1 VSVRLAAA
9 TTAVVALAAAILS
22 WDALSWAAR
31 QSGVDPRLAWLWPV
45 AVDGAIAT
53 GTVAAVAL
61 RSARLRVRTW
71 AWCVLGGGVAVS
83 LVGNGAHATGG
94 SPLHRVAAAV
104 PAVALAASLHLL
116 TVLVRHVGAN
126 APARS
131 SAMAA
136 PAPGFGPTPP
146 ARQRRASG
154 SDRDRRLARLLARH
168 PNATAAE
175 VALALGVSRRTAQRL
190 LAEARRPRVVGELVE
205 RPSGAEDLG

>member
-45 AVDGAIAT
+45 AVDGGIAT

-61 RSARLRVRTW
+61 RNARLRVRAW
-71 AWCVLGGGVAVS
+71 AWCVLGGGVSIS
-83 LVGNGAHATGG
+83 LVGNAAHAAGG

-104 PAVALAASLHLL
+104 PALALAASLHLL

-126 APARS
+126 ARAT
-131 SAMAA
+131 AA
-136 PAPGFGPTPP
+136 PAPGLGPTPP

-190 LAEARRPRVVGELVE
+190 LAEARRPRVV
-205 RPSGAEDLG
+205 AEES